1 MSESP
6 YTDAILDYLADQ
18 EPHTIAEIREG
29 IGASEGAGIPQLM
42 RNLMTTLSLARDPRK
57 LINHHEGRAL
67 YYKIV
72 ARNPRNPLP
81 EPEKRET
88 LKMREKIYSVR
99 DWDEHYENS
108 RSRRVDS
115 LRWVPV
121 PNKHDGEGYG
131 LVMEQD
137 DAAELFAAWVL
148 ILQVASKCHVRGVLA
163 REDGTAMSARTLAA
177 KTRAPEAWFSRALE
191 FFSANV
197 LWLECHQGDTK
208 VSPEYHPS
216 DTQVTPICPSSAD
229 RREGKGIEGKGMEG
243 KERIEDKGREV
254 GMIDLEALS
263 LRISSLV
270 PKWSSYLNGGEQ
282 AALFENQR
290 KWAELTEDDWELLGR
305 WYADESPRSEYR
317 IKIKSRLIAE
327 VDAELAK
334 AAKAINARSTAKR
347 EF

>member
-6 YTDAILDYLADQ
+6 YADAILDYLADQ
-18 EPHTIAEIREG
+18 EPHTIAEIHAA
-29 IGASEGAGIPQLM
+29 IGASDGAGITQLL

-57 LINHHEGRAL
+57 LVNHHEGRTL
-67 YYKIV
+67 YYRII

-81 EPEKRET
+81 EPVPERDN
-88 LKMREKIYSVR
+88 LKMKERIYSIR

-108 RSRRVDS
+108 RSRRVES

-148 ILQVASKCHVRGVLA
+148 ILQVASKCSTRGTLA

-191 FFSANV
+191 FFSVNV
-197 LWLECHQGDTK
+197 LWLECHQGDTQ
-208 VSPEYHPS
+208 VSPKYHSS

-229 RREGKGIEGKGMEG
+229 RREGKGIEEKGIEKNPLTPKGGGKSAQEVRLQSFEAFWQEYPKKRGKGDAE
-243 KERIEDKGREV
+243 KSWLKINP
-254 GMIDLEALS
+254 S
-263 LRISSLV
+263 LPAVL
-270 PKWSSYLNGGEQ
+270 
-282 AALFENQR
+282 AALEWQRESKDWLKDQGQFIPNPATYINQR
-290 KWAELTEDDWELLGR
+290 R
-305 WYADESPRSEYR
+305 WMDEPTTTRRS
-317 IKIKSRLIAE
+317 
-327 VDAELAK
+327 DAELA
-334 AAKAINARSTAKR
+334 
-347 EF
+347 F